1 MKIKT
6 NVKAGGVLG
15 VNRNQTMTRSL
26 KVKSGVKAG
35 SLKDNIDSAFI
46 RR

>member
-6 NVKAGGVLG
+6 NLKAGKITT
-15 VNRNQTMTRSL
+15 NHNQKVARGLKIRS
-26 KVKSGVKAG
+26 GAKAG